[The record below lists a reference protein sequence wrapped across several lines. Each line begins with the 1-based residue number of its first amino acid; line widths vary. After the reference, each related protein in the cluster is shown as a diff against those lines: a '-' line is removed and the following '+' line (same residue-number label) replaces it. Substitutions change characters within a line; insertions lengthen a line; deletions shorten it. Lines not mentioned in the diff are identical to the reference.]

1 MQCMFI
7 VNQAGFPNFDKYFC
21 NFHDMSISFPVIYD
35 DFNHLIS
42 LLLFVIVFRYFIE
55 FNEWS
60 IFYPK
65 KYVNILFY

>member
-35 DFNHLIS
+35 DFNHLI
-42 LLLFVIVFRYFIE
+42 
-55 FNEWS
+55 
-60 IFYPK
+60 
-65 KYVNILFY
+65 